1 MIDTSN
7 GPVGQ
12 VQAEIWLFKKKLDF
26 QKNVKVH
33 ILKKANYI
41 EVLRLFYL
49 QKQVF
54 LVNLVQILWIYEK
67 KIKKKYWPCVHYFL
81 TPYRYH
87 IEKMTKNGLI
97 KPSRSWQIESFIP
110 SGPWIHLK
118 AKKNWIFK
126 NWYHL
131 VQNIIKKRLNNIFE
145 ILSISWYKP

>member
-54 LVNLVQILWIYEK
+54 LVNLVQIL
-67 KIKKKYWPCVHYFL
+67 
-81 TPYRYH
+81 
-87 IEKMTKNGLI
+87 
-97 KPSRSWQIESFIP
+97 
-110 SGPWIHLK
+110 
-118 AKKNWIFK
+118 
-126 NWYHL
+126 
-131 VQNIIKKRLNNIFE
+131 
-145 ILSISWYKP
+145 

>member
-12 VQAEIWLFKKKLDF
+12 VQAEIWLLKKKLDF

-54 LVNLVQILWIYEK
+54 LVNLVQIL
-67 KIKKKYWPCVHYFL
+67 
-81 TPYRYH
+81 
-87 IEKMTKNGLI
+87 
-97 KPSRSWQIESFIP
+97 
-110 SGPWIHLK
+110 
-118 AKKNWIFK
+118 
-126 NWYHL
+126 
-131 VQNIIKKRLNNIFE
+131 
-145 ILSISWYKP
+145 